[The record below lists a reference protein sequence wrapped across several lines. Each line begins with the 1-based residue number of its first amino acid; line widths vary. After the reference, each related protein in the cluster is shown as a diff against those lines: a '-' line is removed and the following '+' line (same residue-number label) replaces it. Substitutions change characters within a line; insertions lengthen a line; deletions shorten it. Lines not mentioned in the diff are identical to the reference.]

1 MEVKFWLLIF
11 VLSLFLGFN
20 VYTYVYFKTEC
31 KNSQDNPFV
40 YAAQRSNAVYCSCI
54 LPDNRTLNFNKEK
67 AWFVVENKPFNF
79 SESIMKGGIK

>member
-11 VLSLFLGFN
+11 VLTLFLGFN

-40 YAAQRSNAVYCSCI
+40 YAAQRSGAVMCSCI
-54 LPDNRTLNFNKEK
+54 LPNNKTLNFNQEK
-67 AWFVVENKPFNF
+67 AWFNVKNKPFNF
-79 SESIMKGGIK
+79 SELIYKGGNE